1 MKTREKI
8 LDEALRLFARRGY
21 DAVSVAEIADAV
33 GIKAPSLYKHYSSKR
48 AIFDSIIERMNAAD
62 AENARANEMPEEPE
76 GEYAAVESDK
86 IGGYSEVML
95 RYWTENDF
103 ACNFRRM
110 LELEQYN
117 SPEMGALY
125 QNYIAAG
132 PVGYMADIFARMP
145 QFPDAYAAAV
155 EFYAPM
161 YLMYKLF
168 DAGEDIDRL
177 CGLLGRHVQKFLG
190 GNYGKMVKMGD

>member
-21 DAVSVAEIADAV
+21 YAVSVAEIADAV

-62 AENARANEMPEEPE
+62 AENARANEMPVETE

-95 RYWTENDF
+95 RYWTENEF

-132 PVGYMADIFARMP
+132 PVGYMADISHGCRS
-145 QFPDAYAAAV
+145 FPTHT
-155 EFYAPM
+155 PR
-161 YLMYKLF
+161 
-168 DAGEDIDRL
+168 RL
-177 CGLLGRHVQKFLG
+177 NFTRRCI
-190 GNYGKMVKMGD
+190 

>member
-1 MKTREKI
+1 
-8 LDEALRLFARRGY
+8 
-21 DAVSVAEIADAV
+21 
-33 GIKAPSLYKHYSSKR
+33 
-48 AIFDSIIERMNAAD
+48 MNAAD
-62 AENARANEMPEEPE
+62 AENARTNEMPEETAEEKPE
-76 GEYAAVESDK
+76 EYAAVEADK

-95 RYWTENDF
+95 RYWTESEF

-177 CGLLGRHVQKFLG
+177 CGLLGWHVQKFFG
-190 GNYGKMVKMGD
+190 GNYGKMAEMGD